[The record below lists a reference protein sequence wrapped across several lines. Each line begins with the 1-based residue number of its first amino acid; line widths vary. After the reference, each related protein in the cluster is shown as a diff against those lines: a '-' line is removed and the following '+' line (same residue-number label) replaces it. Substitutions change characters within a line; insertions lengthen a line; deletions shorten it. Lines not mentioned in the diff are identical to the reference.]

1 MEDVTVTFGKE
12 NFVGILDCNLTD
24 KYEVLGKLGKGGYA
38 KVYEVKNKITG
49 EIRACKHLSKL
60 NIKDFS
66 KLELEINILIKT
78 DHPNIIKLYEIFES
92 KNSLYLIMEKCKG
105 GEVFEHIFEHVTNNT
120 MYSEKDA
127 ANIFLQLMRA
137 IEYCHNN
144 GICHRDL
151 KLENLLYL
159 NEGNEEDNPIKVIDF
174 GLSQLYRKQQLTTPV
189 GTIFYLSPEIL
200 TGHYTE
206 KCDIWSAGVI
216 LYIFLSG
223 DPPFKGADDVGIY
236 AQISEM
242 KFSFPDEKWKN
253 ISEEAKDLIR
263 HMLCPEN
270 ERYSAKQV
278 LEHSWLKN
286 AKKTP
291 LKDFKF
297 DPIFFSEYVNSSN
310 LKKLS
315 LFFIASRLNDNEI
328 KDLKKIFEAFDDSK
342 DGQISFKELKKGL
355 LELKSNNLTDND
367 IFSLFKSIDVDK
379 NGRIDYTEFIAST
392 ISKEKH
398 LNQQRLL
405 EAFCMLDRDN
415 NGKITKEELMEVL
428 KTEKSQEK
436 EIEQYIKSADIN
448 GDGMIDY
455 QEFLKAMGYKEGYY

>member
-1 MEDVTVTFGKE
+1 MEDITVTFGKE
-12 NFVGILDCNLTD
+12 NFVGILDGNFLD
-24 KYEVLGKLGKGGYA
+24 KYDVLSQLGKGGYA
-38 KVYEVKNKITG
+38 KVYEVRNKITG
-49 EIRACKHLSKL
+49 EIRACKHLSKMSI
-60 NIKDFS
+60 NDFS

-92 KNSLYLIMEKCKG
+92 KSSIYLIMEKCKG
-105 GEVFEHIFEHVTNNT
+105 GEVFDHIFAHVNNNK

-127 ANIFLQLMRA
+127 ANMFQQLMCA

-174 GLSQLYRKQQLTTPV
+174 GLSQLFHKKNLSTPV
-189 GTIFYLSPEIL
+189 GTAFYLSPEIL
-200 TGHYTE
+200 TGNYTE

-223 DPPFKGADDVGIY
+223 DPPFKGNDDISIY
-236 AQISEM
+236 TKISQM
-242 KFSFPDEKWKN
+242 NFSFPDEKWGN

-270 ERYSAKQV
+270 ERYSARQV

-286 AKKTP
+286 AKKAP
-291 LKDFKF
+291 LKEFKF
-297 DPIFFSEYVNSSN
+297 DPTFFTEYINSCN

-315 LFFIASRLNDNEI
+315 LLFIASRLNDNEI
-328 KDLKKIFEAFDDSK
+328 KDLKKIFEAFDYSK
-342 DGQISFKELKKGL
+342 DGQISFKELKQGL
-355 LELKSNNLTDND
+355 LELKSNSLTEED
-367 IFSLFKSIDVDK
+367 IFSIFKSIDVDK

-392 ISKEKH
+392 ISKKKH
-398 LNQQRLL
+398 LNNKRLY

-415 NGKITKEELMEVL
+415 NGLITKEELMEVL
-428 KTEKSQEK
+428 KTEKRQEK
-436 EIEQYIKSADIN
+436 EVEKYIKAADIN

-455 QEFLKAMGYKEGYY
+455 QEFVKIMGYEEGSL